1 MAPMAVYSSHSL
13 KRTSSVA
20 EFDTPAAKKLNRG
33 PLRHHRPLWD
43 LHRQQRLNTLWQD
56 QEAAQSML
64 TRSIGLALHAVGFEV
79 ADPVAIESFR
89 CDVEEC
95 MRSFSS
101 LLAVLQIANLLD
113 MAHYL
118 ADVRQCMLACRRT
131 QPLPQDFLQ
140 ALHTHQLSLRSLL
153 PHLDPPVAPSQSQFS
168 FDSAPIDNDE
178 QQQLK
183 FLGPLLN
190 GTQEQK
196 AKKFVPKHFPDLPS
210 THTYKATPEFPERE
224 QDPRKVRERATEEGR
239 LGEEALRRLVG
250 AGSRHPAYVLQ
261 QRPGKQSLRAKRAQ
275 MWTETME
282 AVAAGAYDEMDM
294 DGGIFTGKG
303 QQKAGD
309 PDSSISGDSRLSSAV
324 NSEKRYWRKP
334 APQRREASGGI

>member
-1 MAPMAVYSSHSL
+1 MLQNA
-13 KRTSSVA
+13 
-20 EFDTPAAKKLNRG
+20 NR
-33 PLRHHRPLWD
+33 
-43 LHRQQRLNTLWQD
+43 
-56 QEAAQSML
+56 
-64 TRSIGLALHAVGFEV
+64 
-79 ADPVAIESFR
+79 
-89 CDVEEC
+89 
-95 MRSFSS
+95 
-101 LLAVLQIANLLD
+101 LD
-113 MAHYL
+113 MSHYL
-118 ADVRQCMLACRRT
+118 ADVRQSMLACRRT

-153 PHLDPPVAPSQSQFS
+153 PHLDPPVPPSQSQFS
-168 FDSAPIDNDE
+168 LESAPIDNDE

-261 QRPGKQSLRAKRAQ
+261 QRPDNRSLRAKRAQ
-275 MWTETME
+275 MWMETMH
-282 AVAAGAYDEMDM
+282 AVETGASDKMDM
-294 DGGIFTGKG
+294 DAGIFTGKG
-303 QQKAGD
+303 QQKEGD
-309 PDSSISGDSRLSSAV
+309 PDSSLSGDSRLSSVV

-334 APQRREASGGI
+334 GPQSREASGSI